1 MMQIRIDIKMKN
13 NRKVKELKVNLMSID
28 EET

>member
-1 MMQIRIDIKMKN
+1 MMQISIDIKMKN
-13 NRKVKELKVNLMSID
+13 NRKAKELKVNIMSID

>member
-1 MMQIRIDIKMKN
+1 MMQISIDIKMKN